1 MAGKTL
7 DRKALRQQVEAA
19 EATSHGEASGEKS
32 KSKSAKRSRPK
43 VKKITKRIALW
54 GVFSQSLVEVQ
65 TFDYAHRQDA
75 ERVARELSEAK
86 KVPHF
91 VQLVK
96 REIEVEVPAEEENSG

>member
-1 MAGKTL
+1 MAGKIL

-19 EATSHGEASGEKS
+19 ESLSQGEASGS
-32 KSKSAKRSRPK
+32 KSQSKSSRRSRSK

-54 GVFSQSLVEVQ
+54 GVFSQALVEVQ
-65 TFDYAHRQDA
+65 TFDYARREDA
-75 ERVARELSEAK
+75 ERVARELSETK

-96 REIEVEVPAEEENSG
+96 REVEIEVPAEDA